1 MPWYETFDFRK
12 EAIVDKFYG
21 RDILEEYCY
30 DDANANMV
38 AFENYIMGMRKEIDM
53 NKKSYEIEKVIF
65 NDPATII
72 LWKDGTK
79 TVVKCCEFDSYDP
92 YVGVSMAINKKLLGD
107 DYKRVF
113 KKALSFCENE
123 DEYTPDFTKEWAKHI
138 TRIKEGMTRLSQ
150 YCEEEPTTSIGI
162 VPVDADTTLTTS
174 VENLKAKINELK
186 SSFSALDL
194 GGKK

>member
-21 RDILEEYCY
+21 KDILKEYCKN
-30 DDANANMV
+30 DVNATMV

-92 YVGVSMAINKKLLGD
+92 YVGVSIAINKKLLGD

-113 KKALSFCENE
+113 KKALSFYEE
-123 DEYTPDFTKEWAKHI
+123 P
-138 TRIKEGMTRLSQ
+138 
-150 YCEEEPTTSIGI
+150 EEEEYDYDLCDEL
-162 VPVDADTTLTTS
+162 VS
-174 VENLKAKINELK
+174 VNNLKIKLDELK
-186 SSFSALDL
+186 RAFNKLNLASTPEDYEDIY
-194 GGKK
+194 